1 MWIPQSSEI
10 REAGKQVHLV
20 LQVQN
25 ELKTMQDF
33 NWWVSI
39 DQLTTYDINLSTG
52 QNIAHIIRIVLP

>member
-25 ELKTMQDF
+25 KLKTMQDF
-33 NWWVSI
+33 NCWVSI
-39 DQLTTYDINLSTG
+39 DQLTIYDINLSTG
-52 QNIAHIIRIVLP
+52 QKIAHIIRIVLP